1 MNKYQ
6 EIISKLKTKG
16 IEFDSAMSSTEISKI
31 EDLYGLAFPVELKL
45 LFSVGLPVSKGF
57 YNWRD
62 VNTNNVQHIK
72 EVLNLPIK
80 GLEDELKDGFWCD
93 EWGIDPSE
101 IEEARTI
108 LLDHYANAPKLIPIY
123 AHRYIPFIPNS
134 EETPVLSIM
143 GSDIICYGEN
153 LISYLET
160 EFKIKDYDS
169 NMRCKYVDFW
179 SDLL

>member
-16 IEFDSAMSSTEISKI
+16 IEFDSAMSSAEISKI

-45 LFSVGLPVSKGF
+45 LFSVGLPVSKGS

-62 VNTNNVQHIK
+62 VNMSNVQRIK

-80 GLEDELKDGFWCD
+80 G
-93 EWGIDPSE
+93 
-101 IEEARTI
+101 
-108 LLDHYANAPKLIPIY
+108 ANAPKLIPIY

-134 EETPVLSIM
+134 EETHVFSIM

-160 EFKIKDYDS
+160 EFKIKDYDNS
-169 NMRCKYVDFW
+169 MRCKYVDFW